1 MPHKKII
8 EEIEFEVKRIE
19 KLFEDYEP
27 LLKKIREQEPNFIE
41 LGSLAM
47 LLHSFYNGLE
57 NIFSRIARKIDENM
71 PQGEGWHK
79 ELLEQMAKQTEKR
92 KHPVLSNS
100 VCEDLKEYLGFRH
113 FSRHAY
119 AFDLNWKLM
128 KDLVERIDE
137 VKKRV
142 INEIK
147 SFININKHRK
157 DEN

>member
-1 MPHKKII
+1 MQHKKVM

-27 LLKKIREQEPNFIE
+27 LLKKVREQEPNFIE

-71 PQGEGWHK
+71 PDGEGWHK

-92 KHPVLSNS
+92 EHIVLSNN
-100 VCEDLKEYLGFRH
+100 VCVNGNAIMYQKWE
-113 FSRHAY
+113 
-119 AFDLNWKLM
+119 
-128 KDLVERIDE
+128 
-137 VKKRV
+137 
-142 INEIK
+142 
-147 SFININKHRK
+147 
-157 DEN
+157 